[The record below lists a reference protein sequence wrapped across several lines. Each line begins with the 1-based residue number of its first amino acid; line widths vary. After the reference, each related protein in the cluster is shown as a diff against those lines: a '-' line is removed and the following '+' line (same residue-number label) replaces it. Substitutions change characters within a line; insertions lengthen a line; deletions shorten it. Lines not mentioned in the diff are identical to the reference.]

1 MVRNELP
8 ISAEDILRRLPHR
21 PPFLLVDKVLEV
33 VPGKKAVAVKTVTDD
48 AETMR
53 SAVGGFSREILV
65 IEAMAQTGA
74 LAYAQMEP
82 GEGLAESGSAE
93 VVVTGYLAGLNDVVF
108 HRRPRPGDTLELT
121 LEFVAA
127 MGTMARFAGIAK
139 VRNETV
145 AEAGLTFTV
154 EGVPPK

>member
-1 MVRNELP
+1 MV

-21 PPFLLVDKVLEV
+21 PPFLLVDRVLEL
-33 VPGKKAVAVKTVTDD
+33 VPGKRVVAVKTVSDD
-48 AETMR
+48 AESMR
-53 SAVGGFSREILV
+53 SAAGGYSREMLV

-74 LAYAQMEP
+74 LAYSQMRP
-82 GEGLAESGSAE
+82 GEGGTAGGSE
-93 VVVTGYLAGLNDVVF
+93 ETVVKGYLAGLNDVVF
-108 HRRPRPGDTLELT
+108 HRRPKPGDTLELT

-127 MGTMARFAGIAK
+127 MGPMARFIGTAK
-139 VRNETV
+139 VRNEAV